1 MNRDRP
7 AEGCEIRLEIRG
19 MHCAGCVSRVEKALR
34 SVPGVSEAQVNLLTQ
49 RALVRSSAKA
59 VDAEALVRAVAN
71 VGYDAVVL
79 EEPGEAGD
87 EDLMPPS
94 TKRPERSSEQQ
105 TRLRQS
111 LVGVLGVVVIL
122 LTMFSATVREQV
134 GIWPGIL
141 AATIVQLYV
150 GSAYA
155 LSALRQARHGGVN
168 MDTLIAMGTWTA
180 FFAALGET
188 LLGLPIA
195 PHGEAAHAE
204 STARAFSVF
213 SMYFGD
219 AAAIL
224 TVVTFGKYLES
235 RAKAHASR
243 AIRQLVDLSPPRAT
257 VVQGQLTEE
266 VPVQKVRVGQWIR
279 VRPGEKVP
287 LDGIIVG
294 GQSELDESWLTG
306 ESVPVTKHPGQEVF
320 AGTVNLSGVL
330 TVQVTK
336 PARQTVLAQVTRLV
350 EQAQG
355 TKPRLGRLA
364 DRVVAWFVPV
374 VVVVAIVTFL
384 VWGPLL
390 QNWEVALSAT
400 IAVLVVACPCA
411 LGLATPTA
419 IVVASGRA
427 ASRGI
432 LVRDAQALEAAATVD
447 TVVLDKTGTL
457 TVGKPKLVAVRPV
470 PGISEDE
477 LLRVAATAE
486 QLSVHPIAV
495 AVLEEAHR
503 RGLQISPAE
512 RIELLPGVGIRVQS
526 EGHTILVTSSPPPRA
541 TDGVPST
548 DWSGE
553 SLPRSDEEPRMTVHV
568 VYDETPLGVLQFA
581 DLPGEESRRGVAALQ
596 EMGLRVIMLTGDREA
611 TAAAIARQLGIS
623 EFEAGLTPPEKFRR
637 IRQLRESGHRVAM
650 VGDGIN
656 DAAALAEAD
665 VGIALSH
672 GADIAKEAAAIV
684 LIQRGVMGAVEV
696 LRLGAAMVRTLRRN
710 LFWAF
715 AYNVILI
722 PLAAGLLYPWT
733 GILVPPA
740 AGAAAMVAS
749 DISVVLSSLLLGRL
763 RL

>member
-1 MNRDRP
+1 MDRNQS
-7 AEGCEIRLEIRG
+7 AGGCEIQLEIRG

-34 SVPGVSEAQVNLLTQ
+34 SVPGVLEAQVNLLTQ
-49 RALVRSSAKA
+49 RALVRSSVEA
-59 VDAEALVRAVAN
+59 VDTQALLRAVAN
-71 VGYDAVVL
+71 VGYEAQLL
-79 EEPGEAGD
+79 EEPAEEA
-87 EDLMPPS
+87 EDQVPPL
-94 TKRPERSSEQQ
+94 TKKSLEPSEQR

-111 LVGVLGVVVIL
+111 LVGLIGVLIIL
-122 LTMFSATVREQV
+122 GTMFSADVRQQV
-134 GIWPGIL
+134 GIWPGVL

-168 MDTLIAMGTWTA
+168 MDTLIAIGTWTA
-180 FFAALGET
+180 FFAAMGET

-195 PHGEAAHAE
+195 PHKEAAHAGA
-204 STARAFSVF
+204 TAHAWSVF

-219 AAAIL
+219 AAMIL

-287 LDGIIVG
+287 LDGIIIQ

-306 ESVPVTKHPGQEVF
+306 ESLPVAKYPGEEVF

-336 PARQTVLAQVTRLV
+336 SARQTVLAQVTRLV

-364 DRVVAWFVPV
+364 DRVVSWFVPV
-374 VVVVAIVTFL
+374 VVIVAIITFL
-384 VWGPLL
+384 VWGPLVH
-390 QNWEVALSAT
+390 NWEVALSAT

-432 LVRDAQALEAAATVD
+432 LVRDAQALESAASVD

-457 TVGKPKLVAVRPV
+457 TVGKPKLVAVHPAG
-470 PGISEDE
+470 GISEAE

-512 RIELLPGVGIRVQS
+512 KIELLPGVGIRVES
-526 EGHTILVTSSPPPRA
+526 GGHTILITSGPAPRPGGAASPADLAGGSPPP
-541 TDGVPST
+541 TD
-548 DWSGE
+548 D
-553 SLPRSDEEPRMTVHV
+553 EPRIIVHV
-568 VYDETPLGVLQFA
+568 AYDEMPLGVLEFA
-581 DLPGEESRRGVAALQ
+581 DLPGEESRKGVRALQ

-611 TAAAIARQLGIS
+611 TAAAIARQSGIS
-623 EFEAGLTPPEKFRR
+623 EFEAELTPPEKFQR
-637 IRQLRESGHRVAM
+637 IRQLRENGHRVAM

-722 PLAAGLLYPWT
+722 PLAAGLIYPWT

-749 DISVVLSSLLLGRL
+749 DISVVLSSLMLGRI

>member
-257 VVQGQLTEE
+257 VVEGQLTEE

-553 SLPRSDEEPRMTVHV
+553 SLPPSDEEPRMTVHV

-623 EFEAGLTPPEKFRR
+623 EFEAGLTPPEKFGR

-650 VGDGIN
+650 VGEGIN